1 MTSPSAT
8 SRPSTAAPI
17 LAALAILLLPL
28 GVYVGGYFWLGRRA
42 DRFHVVTN
50 ELARID
56 RTYPKRWLAILYQ
69 PAARA
74 EEAARGVEVEIR
86 LSGRGRI
93 H

>member
-1 MTSPSAT
+1 MT

-28 GVYVGGYFWLGRRA
+28 AAYLGGYFWLGTRA
-42 DRFHVVTN
+42 DRFHVLTS

-56 RTYPKRWLAILYQ
+56 RTYPQRWLAIIYQ

-74 EEAARGVEVEIR
+74 EETVRDVEVEIR
-86 LSGRGRI
+86 LAGWGRI
-93 H
+93 R